1 MHFLCCDRNDVIET
15 ISEALKGV
23 CMLTVNA
30 DLSFKSM
37 IQFIYIKRLKQ
48 TGYMLTFKIIK
59 T

>member
-1 MHFLCCDRNDVIET
+1 M
-15 ISEALKGV
+15 
-23 CMLTVNA
+23 MTVNA